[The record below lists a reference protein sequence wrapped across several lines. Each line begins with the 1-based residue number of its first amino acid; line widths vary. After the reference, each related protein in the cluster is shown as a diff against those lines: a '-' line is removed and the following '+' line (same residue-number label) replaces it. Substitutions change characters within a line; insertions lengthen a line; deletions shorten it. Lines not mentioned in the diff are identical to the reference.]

1 MFYPIGSRE
10 WFEGEN
16 IMKFLLNRNS
26 VAEKSF
32 ESLIQSNRRTTVTL
46 GKWPDDRYIQ
56 GDLCTLVSFVDNI
69 RQLEMLGSFLVTIIY
84 RLTSY
89 IQGCY
94 MQV

>member
-1 MFYPIGSRE
+1 
-10 WFEGEN
+10 
-16 IMKFLLNRNS
+16 MKFLLNRNS
-26 VAEKSF
+26 VVEKSF

-56 GDLCTLVSFVDNI
+56 GHLYIQVNFVENI
-69 RQLEMLGSFLVTIIY
+69 RQLEMLGSFPVTIIY
-84 RLTSY
+84 RLTTY